1 MISNFVLRRLEEELK
16 SKKDELMRSK
26 KDTLQM
32 QLDSLIKD
40 NKTVGEFKRVQ
51 QLVDIRNYDFSKVSN
66 IYFSPVV
73 FLQVF

>member
-66 IYFSPVV
+66 IYFSAVV